1 MHNLKV
7 EDYVL
12 IGSRAEDLSLENNL
26 TYSSEGLL
34 QRGKCTNWTKN
45 GSVVST
51 NATYSFTVTGAVDYV
66 AHFTLNSYTVSATA
80 NPTAGGSI
88 TGTGTY
94 NHGASATLTAIPA
107 TGYSF
112 TNWTKNGTPVS
123 TDASFTFTVTESTDF
138 VANFSQNSYMI
149 TATANPAAGGSV
161 NGAGSHTHGTTANL
175 VATANPGYTFSNWT
189 KNGTVVSTNANY
201 SFTVTEA
208 ADYVAN
214 FSQNVY
220 AINASA
226 NPAAGGSVD
235 GAGNYNY
242 GATATLTANANEG
255 YTFTNWTKNGTQVST
270 SSTYTF
276 TVEEAGEYVANFT
289 LNSYTINATA
299 NPTAGG
305 TVSGAGNYD
314 YGKKEDPHQSVEKAR
329 YACTELKMHRSG
341 TFLKYD
347 QEMHDKYRLVQ
358 YVVRHIDEAI
368 ENGYI
373 KAYYQPVAWSK
384 DRTMCG
390 AEALARWVDP
400 KYGFLTPYLFIGAL
414 EDSQLIYKLDIA
426 VLRIVCKDIRYN
438 IDNGL
443 PAIPVSINFSRFDF
457 AVVDIVSMIDEVVT
471 EIGIPKNLL
480 HIEITESALT
490 EDEDNLKKAMDRLHK
505 LGYEIWLDDFG
516 SGYSSFNVL
525 KDFDFDM
532 LKLDMKFLVGFEG
545 NAKAKTL
552 IKAVV
557 QLADQIGM
565 KTLCE
570 GVETDEEAE
579 FLKSV
584 HCGRLQGYLIGKPMP
599 YDEIKEKIIAKQYI
613 ISKDL

>member
-1 MHNLKV
+1 
-7 EDYVL
+7 
-12 IGSRAEDLSLENNL
+12 
-26 TYSSEGLL
+26 
-34 QRGKCTNWTKN
+34 
-45 GSVVST
+45 
-51 NATYSFTVTGAVDYV
+51 
-66 AHFTLNSYTVSATA
+66 
-80 NPTAGGSI
+80 
-88 TGTGTY
+88 
-94 NHGASATLTAIPA
+94 
-107 TGYSF
+107 
-112 TNWTKNGTPVS
+112 
-123 TDASFTFTVTESTDF
+123 
-138 VANFSQNSYMI
+138 
-149 TATANPAAGGSV
+149 
-161 NGAGSHTHGTTANL
+161 
-175 VATANPGYTFSNWT
+175 
-189 KNGTVVSTNANY
+189 
-201 SFTVTEA
+201 
-208 ADYVAN
+208 
-214 FSQNVY
+214 
-220 AINASA
+220 
-226 NPAAGGSVD
+226 
-235 GAGNYNY
+235 
-242 GATATLTANANEG
+242 
-255 YTFTNWTKNGTQVST
+255 
-270 SSTYTF
+270 
-276 TVEEAGEYVANFT
+276 
-289 LNSYTINATA
+289 
-299 NPTAGG
+299 
-305 TVSGAGNYD
+305 
-314 YGKKEDPHQSVEKAR
+314 
-329 YACTELKMHRSG
+329 MHRSG

-373 KAYYQPVAWSK
+373 EVYYQPVAWSK
-384 DRTMCG
+384 DRTICG

-400 KYGFLTPYLFIGAL
+400 DYGFLTPNLFIGAL

-443 PAIPVSINFSRFDF
+443 PAIPVSINFSRYDF
-457 AVVDIVSMIDEVVT
+457 AVVDIVSMIDDVVT

-532 LKLDMKFLVGFEG
+532 LKLDMKFLVGFKG

-584 HCGRLQGYLIGKPMP
+584 HCGRLQGFLIGIPMP
-599 YDEIKEKIIAKQYI
+599 YDEIKEKIIAEQYI